1 MNMIAQAG
9 WPAQARSKADMNS
22 DMVAARW
29 NQLRGDA
36 QQKWGRLT
44 NSDLDEIQ
52 GQANKLVGL
61 IQDRYGYGRA
71 KAQREVD
78 RFLNQYGLD
87 TGDMQEAANNM
98 LARVQRSMND
108 YPWAFL
114 AGGVILA
121 LILVGFVWKPFNR

>member
-1 MNMIAQAG
+1 
-9 WPAQARSKADMNS
+9 MNS

-29 NQLRGDA
+29 SQLRGDA

-78 RFLNQYGLD
+78 RFLSQYGLD
-87 TGDMQEAANNM
+87 SGEMQGMAKSL
-98 LARVQRSMND
+98 LARAQRSMND

-114 AGGVILA
+114 AGGIVLA
-121 LILVGFVWKPFNR
+121 LVLVGFVWKPFNR

>member
-1 MNMIAQAG
+1 MNIACAG
-9 WPAQARSKADMNS
+9 KLAGTGKEQMGMNS

-87 TGDMQEAANNM
+87 TGDMQAAANNA

-121 LILVGFVWKPFNR
+121 LVFVGFVWKPFNR

>member
-1 MNMIAQAG
+1 MTMISDRVAG
-9 WPAQARSKADMNS
+9 
-22 DMVAARW
+22 RW
-29 NQLRGDA
+29 SQLRGDA

-44 NSDLDEIQ
+44 NSDLDQIQ

-87 TGDMQEAANNM
+87 SGVQSTANDA

-121 LILVGFVWKPFNR
+121 LVLVSFIWRPFNR

>member
-1 MNMIAQAG
+1 
-9 WPAQARSKADMNS
+9 MNS

-29 NQLRGDA
+29 KQLRGDA

-78 RFLNQYGLD
+78 RFLYQYGLD
-87 TGDMQEAANNM
+87 TGDLQGAASGAI
-98 LARVQRSMND
+98 ARVQRSMND

-121 LILVGFVWKPFNR
+121 LVLVGFIWKPFNR

>member
-1 MNMIAQAG
+1 
-9 WPAQARSKADMNS
+9 MNS
-22 DMVAARW
+22 DMAAARW
-29 NQLRGDA
+29 SQLRGDA

-78 RFLNQYGLD
+78 RFLSQYGLASGEMR
-87 TGDMQEAANNM
+87 TSASRM

-114 AGGVILA
+114 AGGVVVA
-121 LILVGFVWKPFNR
+121 LVLVGFVWKPFNR